1 MQKVAVLY
9 REPLRPEL
17 PAEGWCARVSESIAP
32 ACHAVT
38 LLLRNRDLPT
48 EFLAA
53 GGLDTTIGAVLV
65 LWIGRSEVLPDLDR
79 HLDWPGGQR
88 CAYVLL
94 ESVIREYERI
104 DWPLGTRSPGATLFA
119 LLRKRAGL
127 SEREF
132 RERWER
138 HSTLSVRLHPLTR
151 YHRNV
156 VVRTLGADGDDCD
169 GVVEERIGTL
179 DDLAPERFYIG
190 AGAREEAT
198 RSLDSYVN
206 LASGGLTCALMD
218 EYLIKLPPWLRAAQ
232 RMEHSHG

>member
-9 REPLRPEL
+9 REPLRHDL
-17 PAEGWCARVSESIAP
+17 AAADWCARVTSSIAP

-38 LLLRNRDLPT
+38 LLLRNRELPT
-48 EFLAA
+48 EILAA

-65 LWIGRSEVLPDLDR
+65 LWIGRSEVLAELDR
-79 HLDWPGGQR
+79 HLKWPGERR

-104 DWPLGTRSPGATLFA
+104 DWPLGQRSPGATLFA
-119 LLRKRAGL
+119 LLRKRAELG
-127 SEREF
+127 EREF

-156 VVRTLGADGDDCD
+156 VVRTLGAASDAYD
-169 GVVEERIGTL
+169 GVVEERIGSL

-190 AGAREEAT
+190 PGAREEAT
-198 RSLDSYVN
+198 QSLAGYVD
-206 LASGGLTCALMD
+206 LASGGLTCSLMD

-232 RMEHSHG
+232 RMEGNHG